1 MVPTPEVGKGKRRA
15 AVARAGLRSS
25 APEQPN
31 YGDLDSVTGARDQ
44 ASQTPLEHPLRRSRR
59 IGIFGPPAGRNAA
72 ASFVNF
78 PVTVRT
84 LVISHREVTS
94 LLPMAECIDVMA
106 ETFFA
111 LARGDAL
118 LPLRSVVKLPDSSNL
133 LALMPGLVRAGSG
146 GVNSLGAKVITVFP
160 GNDLTPYD
168 SHIGVVLLF
177 DTELGRL
184 LAIMDA
190 SSITA
195 IRTAAV
201 SGLATRLL
209 ASPDAGDLAL
219 LGAGVQA
226 MTHLDAMRCVR
237 TIRRARVWSRSQ
249 PRATAFASRAFARYG
264 MKVEVCESARA
275 AVEGADLVCT
285 VTASRAPVLHGDWL
299 APGVH
304 VNAVGAA
311 LPTAREL
318 DSEAV
323 RRARLFVDRRE
334 SAVTEAG
341 DFLIPRDEGVITDD
355 HILGELSDVLSGV
368 VTGREDHADITLF
381 KSLGLAIEDVAA
393 ARRIY
398 EKSVAMGTGIW
409 VSLGGLRH
417 EA

>member
-1 MVPTPEVGKGKRRA
+1 L
-15 AVARAGLRSS
+15 GLQLSER
-25 APEQPN
+25 
-31 YGDLDSVTGARDQ
+31 
-44 ASQTPLEHPLRRSRR
+44 RRS
-59 IGIFGPPAGRNAA
+59 FANL
-72 ASFVNF
+72 

-84 LVISHREVTS
+84 LDISHRAVTS

-118 LPLRSVVKLPDSSNL
+118 LPLRSVVRLPDSRNL

-146 GVNSLGAKVITVFP
+146 GVTSLGAKVITVFP

-184 LAIMDA
+184 LAVMDA

-209 ASPDAGDLAL
+209 SPPDAGDLAL

-249 PRATAFASRAFARYG
+249 SRATVFASRAYARHG
-264 MKVEVCESARA
+264 TKVEVCESARA

-341 DFLIPRDEGVITDD
+341 DFLIPRDEGVITGD
-355 HILGELSDVLSGV
+355 HILGELSDVLSGA
-368 VTGREDHADITLF
+368 VTGREDHADITVF

-393 ARRIY
+393 ARHIY

-417 EA
+417 ED

>member
-1 MVPTPEVGKGKRRA
+1 M
-15 AVARAGLRSS
+15 
-25 APEQPN
+25 
-31 YGDLDSVTGARDQ
+31 
-44 ASQTPLEHPLRRSRR
+44 
-59 IGIFGPPAGRNAA
+59 
-72 ASFVNF
+72 
-78 PVTVRT
+78 RT
-84 LVISHREVTS
+84 LVISHREVIG

-111 LARGDAL
+111 LARGDTL
-118 LPLRSVVKLPDSSNL
+118 LPLRTVVRLPESRNL
-133 LALMPGLVRAGSG
+133 FALMPAAVGAGTAARAT
-146 GVNSLGAKVITVFP
+146 SLGAKIITVFP

-201 SGLATRLL
+201 SGLATRLM
-209 ASPDAGDLAL
+209 SSSDAGDVAL
-219 LGAGVQA
+219 LGAGIQA
-226 MTHLDAMRCVR
+226 MTHLEAMRTVR
-237 TIRRARVWSRSQ
+237 NVRRVRVWSRSVA
-249 PRATAFASRAFARYG
+249 RATSFASRASARHATR
-264 MKVEVCESARA
+264 VEVCSTPRE
-275 AVEGADLVCT
+275 AVDGADIVCT
-285 VTASRAPVLHGDWL
+285 VTAAREPVLKGEWL
-299 APGVH
+299 SPGAH

-311 LPTAREL
+311 LPTTREL

-323 RRARLFVDRRE
+323 RRSRLFVDRRE
-334 SAVTEAG
+334 SAMNEAG
-341 DFLIPRDEGVITDD
+341 DFLIPRGEGVITDD
-355 HILGELSDVLSGV
+355 HILGELADVLSGV
-368 VTGREDHADITLF
+368 VPAREDHTDITLF

-417 EA
+417 ED

>member
-1 MVPTPEVGKGKRRA
+1 
-15 AVARAGLRSS
+15 
-25 APEQPN
+25 
-31 YGDLDSVTGARDQ
+31 
-44 ASQTPLEHPLRRSRR
+44 
-59 IGIFGPPAGRNAA
+59 
-72 ASFVNF
+72 
-78 PVTVRT
+78 
-84 LVISHREVTS
+84 
-94 LLPMAECIDVMA
+94 MAECIDVMA

-111 LARGDAL
+111 LARGDTL
-118 LPLRSVVKLPDSSNL
+118 LPLRSIVRLPDSPNL
-133 LALMPGLVRAGSG
+133 LALMPGLVRAGG
-146 GVNSLGAKVITVFP
+146 GNVTSLGAKVITVFP
-160 GNDLTPYD
+160 GNDVTPYD

-209 ASPDAGDLAL
+209 ASTDAGDLAL

-226 MTHLDAMRCVR
+226 MTHLDAMLCVR
-237 TIRRARVWSRSQ
+237 TIRRARVWSRS
-249 PRATAFASRAFARYG
+249 PSKAMAFASRAYARHG
-264 MKVEVCESARA
+264 TKVEVCESPRA
-275 AVEGADLVCT
+275 AVTGADLVCT
-285 VTASRAPVLHGDWL
+285 VTAAREPILHGDWL

-304 VNAVGAA
+304 INAVGAA

-341 DFLIPRDEGVITDD
+341 DFLIPRNDGVVTDD
-355 HILGELSDVLSGV
+355 HILGELSDVLSGA
-368 VTGREDHADITLF
+368 VTGREDLADITLF

-398 EKSVAMGTGIW
+398 EKSVALGTGIW

-417 EA
+417 ED